1 MTSELYKVNKF
12 IWNSSTG
19 VIIIDVTINTGK
31 AEEAEEEDNT
41 IEIPIGRTNRN
52 PNQCYFMPKQ
62 CFSISKTGNIYP
74 NREKL
79 LSIKSTTDLSVLTA
93 ISATSQ
99 QGYDKDRE
107 PYQWE
112 FDRQAFKED
121 LMGSTKSIN
130 GLVWE
135 TMDNYI
141 LMNERV

>member
-1 MTSELYKVNKF
+1 MTTQSELYKVNKF

-31 AEEAEEEDNT
+31 AGEEDNI

-52 PNQCYFMPKQ
+52 PNQYYFMPKQ

-79 LSIKSTTDLSVLTA
+79 LSIKSTTNLSVLTA

>member
-1 MTSELYKVNKF
+1 MTTQTELYKVNKF
-12 IWNSSTG
+12 IWNSSTW

-31 AEEAEEEDNT
+31 AEGEDNT

-93 ISATSQ
+93 ISTSQ